1 MNAASLAGRSS
12 QTMTAA
18 AVEDYTSDERRWAA
32 LMVSAQSGHEAD
44 YCLLLTEVSK
54 VIHQY
59 LCSRFG
65 HHDFIEDCVQEIL
78 VAIHQARHTYDSHR
92 RFRPWMFAIVRNKAI
107 DSLRR
112 QRSHHNA
119 LERHREELMLDTE
132 HSNSGHLENTE
143 LRGRLI
149 DALSPQYREAITL
162 TKINGLSTAEAA
174 AQLSISEGALK
185 VRVHRAIG
193 RLKRL
198 VQADTL

>member
-1 MNAASLAGRSS
+1 MTEAAG
-12 QTMTAA
+12 
-18 AVEDYTSDERRWAA
+18 EDYRSDERRWAA
-32 LMVSAQSGHEAD
+32 LMVSAQTGHEAD
-44 YCLLLTEVSK
+44 YRLLLTEVSR

-65 HHDFIEDCVQEIL
+65 HHDFIEDCVQETL

-92 RFRPWMFAIVRNKAI
+92 LFRPWMFAIVRNKAI

-119 LERHREELMLDTE
+119 LERHREAVLLDTE
-132 HSNSGHLENTE
+132 HSNSGHLENSA
-143 LRGRLI
+143 LRRRLI

-174 AQLSISEGALK
+174 ARLSISEGALK

-198 VQADTL
+198 VQADSP